1 MTIEFDNDK
10 DKDEISSCVQCF
22 SIVFNATDVLVV

>member
-10 DKDEISSCVQCF
+10 DKDESFTVKIPVIVESC
-22 SIVFNATDVLVV
+22 SLNP